1 MGRIL
6 AFVGGPIAGY
16 VFGAALAALAL
27 TFAVT
32 VGVYHYKLADM
43 TEQRDGYRERIENP
57 TTGYVAKNAQC
68 GTNVAQ
74 LTKGLDR
81 ISKEVEDL
89 AKATKDGDART
100 AAIVADAVARSRGVK
115 TSTDKLLALLAPASP
130 GTLKACDAG
139 ALILKRGVF
148 Q

>member
-6 AFVGGPIAGY
+6 GFVTGPIAGY

-57 TTGYVAKNAQC
+57 TTGYVARNAQC
-68 GTNVAQ
+68 GTNVEQ
-74 LTKGLDR
+74 LKSGIAR
-81 ISKEVEDL
+81 ISKDVEDL
-89 AKATKDGDART
+89 ATATKEGDART
-100 AAIVADAVARSRGVK
+100 REAIAAAVRNSQGVK
-115 TSTDKLLALLAPASP
+115 SSTDKLLAMIAPAAP
-130 GTLKACDAG
+130 GTLKACQAG
-139 ALILKRGVF
+139 AAILLKGAI